1 MHLSDRSD
9 PWHSFR
15 LGEIRVTRVFI
26 ILIYTFGTNKQVL
39 MKLNFCSLSSGSS
52 GNCYY
57 LGNEFHGILID
68 AGISATA
75 IRKFLKDMD
84 ISMQSIMGVLITHNH
99 IDHIRGLEVLT
110 RKNSLP
116 SFTTVNIWKSILS
129 PKNMISRDC
138 IREFSLQQ
146 KFHLAGFDIEAFP
159 VHHDAPET
167 IGFHICA
174 GDKKITIVTDLGHI
188 CQTAAPYIKAA
199 NLLVIESNYDEQ
211 MLMNGRYPHYLK
223 ARIGSDHGHLGN
235 HQTSAFLADIISDK
249 LSHICLAHLS
259 KNNNTPDLVLQTLE
273 KTFSDRGII
282 LNGKQRISV
291 LNRNIPTGMIR
302 LIE

>member
-1 MHLSDRSD
+1 
-9 PWHSFR
+9 
-15 LGEIRVTRVFI
+15 
-26 ILIYTFGTNKQVL
+26 

-68 AGISATA
+68 AGISATS
-75 IRKFLKDMD
+75 IRKFLKSID
-84 ISMQSIMGVLITHNH
+84 ISMQTIMGVLITHNH

-116 SFTTVNIWKSILS
+116 AFTTGKIWKSILT
-129 PKNMISRDC
+129 PKTKITSDC
-138 IREFSLQQ
+138 IREIPLQQ
-146 KFHLAGFDIEAFP
+146 EFHLAGFDIEAFP

-167 IGFHICA
+167 IGFHIRA
-174 GDKKITIVTDLGHI
+174 GDKKITIATDLGHI

-211 MLMNGRYPHYLK
+211 MLVNGKYPHFLK
-223 ARIGSDHGHLGN
+223 ARIRSDHGHLGN
-235 HQTSAFLADIISDK
+235 HQTSAFLADNISDN

-259 KNNNTPDLVLQTLE
+259 KNNNTPEMVLQTLE
-273 KTFSDRGII
+273 QIFAERGII
-282 LNGKQRISV
+282 LNGRQQMSI
-291 LNRNIPTGMIR
+291 LNRNMPSEVIR